1 WLQRLE
7 ANDVPVVPLYNV
19 AEVLKDPQVRHL
31 DLIEEVSHS
40 QAGKLQF
47 IGGAVSFHGIAK
59 KETKPPPL
67 AGEHSTAILKALGYD
82 QTTIDELARMGIV
95 GVGQS

>member
-1 WLQRLE
+1 LQQLE

-19 AEVLKDPQVRHL
+19 AEVLNDPQVRHL
-31 DLIEEVSHS
+31 DLVEEVNHP

-47 IGGAVSFHGIAK
+47 IGGPVRYDGLT
-59 KETKPPPL
+59 KEQPTPPPL
-67 AGEHSTAILKALGYD
+67 LGEHSTVILKALGYD